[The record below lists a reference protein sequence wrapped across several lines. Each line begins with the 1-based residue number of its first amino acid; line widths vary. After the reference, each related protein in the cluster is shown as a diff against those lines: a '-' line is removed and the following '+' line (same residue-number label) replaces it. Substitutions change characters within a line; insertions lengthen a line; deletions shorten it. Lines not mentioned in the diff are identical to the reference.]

1 VTVELHQITNR
12 PEILDKSTIRL
23 DSLSHPEGDN
33 GQQQLNSSFGGYSQA
48 FWRFLKIARVLA
60 SLPLVTLLVE
70 TMARLN
76 PSEIVKM
83 LQVINRAREE
93 RNVAILWVEHK
104 VDEHPQDNI
113 FITEEIRIEELA
125 IDGIWGSIKNSD
137 FGMRKRTTPFYISF
151 FRVASG

>member
-1 VTVELHQITNR
+1 MAV
-12 PEILDKSTIRL
+12 
-23 DSLSHPEGDN
+23 
-33 GQQQLNSSFGGYSQA
+33 FGSCPSAGN
-48 FWRFLKIARVLA
+48 

-70 TMARLN
+70 TMAGLN

-125 IDGIWGSIKNSD
+125 IDGICGV
-137 FGMRKRTTPFYISF
+137 Y
-151 FRVASG
+151 